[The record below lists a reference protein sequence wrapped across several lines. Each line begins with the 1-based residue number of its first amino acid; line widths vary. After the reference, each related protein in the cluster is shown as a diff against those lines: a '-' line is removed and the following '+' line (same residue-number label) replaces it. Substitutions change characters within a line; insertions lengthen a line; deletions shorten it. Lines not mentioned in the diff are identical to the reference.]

1 MKKILIVDDMMVSL
15 MMTEN
20 ILATQY
26 ITVCASSG
34 KEAIEMYRKERPD
47 MVLSDLRMPGMSG
60 YELQLTLQ
68 EEYHTTIPFM
78 FMTADPNEETE
89 SKGFDNGAM
98 DFIRKPFRPDV
109 LLRRIANILQTVEQ
123 IQILKK
129 NAGTDALTGLLN
141 KASSEEELKNICRAS
156 MGALMMIDLDSFK
169 LVNDLHGHAMGDKI
183 LIAFA
188 DIIRSAVRPSDL
200 LGRMGGDE
208 FIAFCYG
215 LDDEAVVSHKAE
227 FINERLVE
235 VAKKLMGEDMNIP
248 LGASIG
254 CVFVPAEGIVFEDLY
269 KKADKALYNVKQHGK
284 HGYSVYRQNQQ
295 INDMEISDVTNL
307 SNIKLILEERNQK
320 EEAAVLGL
328 ENFRAI
334 YRFLR
339 RATRDGRIADCI
351 LLMSLSPK
359 EEQAVEEVPQ
369 VSEEPQSVESSE
381 ETTQLTEEESM
392 PQEKPKVL
400 PAEVGEAFLEVL
412 KSTLRRSDTITQ
424 SSNNQFIIILYDI
437 QLDNVHLV
445 IERIDRNWQHSNYYD
460 KVSYTYEFD
469 LIKS

>member
-34 KEAIEMYRKERPD
+34 AEAIEMYRKERPD

-68 EEYHTTIPFM
+68 KEYHQIIPFM

-109 LLRRIANILQTVEQ
+109 LLRRVANILQTVDQ
-123 IQILKK
+123 IQGLKK
-129 NAGTDALTGLLN
+129 HASTDALTGLLN
-141 KASSEEELKNICRAS
+141 KASSEEELKGICKIS
-156 MGALMMIDLDSFK
+156 TGALMMIDLDSFK
-169 LVNDLHGHAMGDKI
+169 LVNDIHGHAMGDKI

-188 DIIRSAVRPSDL
+188 DIIRSAVRPTDL

-208 FIAFCYG
+208 FIAFCHG
-215 LDDEAVVSHKAE
+215 MDNETGIANKTE
-227 FINERLVE
+227 FINERLVAA
-235 VAKKLMGEDMNIP
+235 AKELMGEDMNIP

-254 CVFVPAEGIVFEDLY
+254 CVFVPAEGTDFSDLY
-269 KKADKALYNVKQHGK
+269 KLADKALYVVKQHGK
-284 HGYSVYRQNQQ
+284 HGYNIYSRTQQ
-295 INDMEISDVTNL
+295 LNEMEISDATNL
-307 SNIKLILEERNQK
+307 SNIEIILEERNRK
-320 EEAAVLGL
+320 EEAFVLGL

-339 RATRDGRIADCI
+339 RATRDGRLSDCI
-351 LLMSLSPK
+351 LLISIALNEDSEAP
-359 EEQAVEEVPQ
+359 
-369 VSEEPQSVESSE
+369 VS
-381 ETTQLTEEESM
+381 
-392 PQEKPKVL
+392 
-400 PAEVGEAFLEVL
+400 EVGESFLEAL

-424 SSNNQFIIILYDI
+424 SSNNQFVVILYD
-437 QLDNVHLV
+437 LRYENVHLV
-445 IERIDRNWQHSNYYD
+445 VDRIKRNWQQSKFCNE
-460 KVSYTYEFD
+460 VSITYEYD
-469 LIKS
+469 VIKS